1 MVVASVASRDSQT
14 RARCASSADYAAAIR
29 AAPRTRPEMRSSL
42 GTRMRAWRLVLA
54 SLPTLGG
61 ACGTGG
67 PVLPPFT
74 NRLSPGTWGGD
85 DAGVIVNDAV
95 AHVHVGC
102 TYGNFPAPVPL
113 DQNGRFSVP
122 GEYLLRAYPIAVGPT
137 MPAQLAGVIVAG
149 TLTLTVAVN
158 DTVEHTLVV
167 LGPVTVTYGR
177 APRMGPCPIC
187 AVPPLRIGAT
197 ARPPPGWV
205 FARARVETARANPP
219 APIRNRSPGSSM
231 RKPHAGHLNGTPRT
245 ILSARFF
252 GSSPLNTS
260 FRP

>member
-1 MVVASVASRDSQT
+1 MEGFTDTRGARQALNMPLPFERLLGRDRKMHSPL
-14 RARCASSADYAAAIR
+14 SA
-29 AAPRTRPEMRSSL
+29 RTRV
-42 GTRMRAWRLVLA
+42 WRPVLTA
-54 SLPTLGG
+54 LLTVGS
-61 ACGTGG
+61 ACGTRG
-67 PVLPPFT
+67 PVLPPSAD
-74 NRLSPGTWGGD
+74 RLSPGTWGGD
-85 DAGVIVNDAV
+85 NAGVIVNDAV

-122 GEYLLRAYPIAVGPT
+122 GEYLLRAYPIPVGPT
-137 MPAQLAGVIVAG
+137 MPAQFAGVIVAG

-197 ARPPPGWV
+197 ARPPGWV
-205 FARARVETARANPP
+205 FARAEVETARSRRTQPV
-219 APIRNRSPGSSM
+219 
-231 RKPHAGHLNGTPRT
+231 AGRRTRT
-245 ILSARFF
+245 IPR
-252 GSSPLNTS
+252 GRT
-260 FRP
+260 R

>member
-1 MVVASVASRDSQT
+1 
-14 RARCASSADYAAAIR
+14 
-29 AAPRTRPEMRSSL
+29 
-42 GTRMRAWRLVLA
+42 MRAWWLVPAAL
-54 SLPTLGG
+54 LTLGG
-61 ACGTGG
+61 ACGTSG

-85 DAGVIVNDAV
+85 NAAVIVNDAV
-95 AHVHVGC
+95 AHVHMGC

-177 APRMGPCPIC
+177 TPRMGPCPIC
-187 AVPPLRIGAT
+187 AVPPLKIGAT
-197 ARPPPGWV
+197 ARLPGSL
-205 FARARVETARANPP
+205 FARAEVEPARANPP
-219 APIRNRSPGSSM
+219 APIRNRSPRSSM
-231 RKPHAGHLNGTPRT
+231 SEPHAGHLNGTPRT

-252 GSSPLNTS
+252 GSFPLNTS